1 MKPNYKNS
9 ALSKSEVGKLF
20 LARLEEEM
28 REENSEDDMD
38 ELVREMYKNLGW
50 LEHGEIMPSPRNSHR
65 YVTCKANGNVLWLGR
80 NFGSKA
86 AQEIYDAN
94 FTEPEI
100 GDIIR

>member
-28 REENSEDDMD
+28 KEENADEMD
-38 ELVREMYKNLGW
+38 ETVRQMYKNMGW
-50 LEHGEIMPSPRNSHR
+50 LECGEIMPSPREEFR
-65 YVTCKANGNVLWLGR
+65 YVTCKANGNVVWLGR
-80 NFGSKA
+80 NFKDA
-86 AQEIYDAN
+86 RAQEVYDTN